1 MLIYVRL
8 LPNTVRE
15 RNAYTPR
22 MISTSRAMHELFL
35 AWKFIDADV
44 VKNGIMYYRLVNTH
58 QRVSLLSSNIAKL
71 TERALGSFSKVYSRA
86 SHMFNNNI
94 IVIYTLYMYTVLPS
108 VPITNRCHERCA
120 LHLPAMQWLNKMA

>member
-8 LPNTVRE
+8 LPNSAYTVRE

-22 MISTSRAMHELFL
+22 MISTSRAMHEWFL

-44 VKNGIMYYRLVNTH
+44 VKNGILYYRLVNTH

-71 TERALGSFSKVYSRA
+71 TVRALGSFSKVYSRA
-86 SHMFNNNI
+86 SHMFNNNSI
-94 IVIYTLYMYTVLPS
+94 IYIHGCLRPYILWTVGL
-108 VPITNRCHERCA
+108 
-120 LHLPAMQWLNKMA
+120 

>member
-22 MISTSRAMHELFL
+22 MISTSRAMHELFV
-35 AWKFIDADV
+35 AWKFIDAEL
-44 VKNGIMYYRLVNTH
+44 VKNGILYYTLVNTH

-71 TERALGSFSKVYSRA
+71 TERAQAWIVFKSLLTCFSHV
-86 SHMFNNNI
+86 
-94 IVIYTLYMYTVLPS
+94 
-108 VPITNRCHERCA
+108 
-120 LHLPAMQWLNKMA
+120 